1 MHSFKDFYEAKE
13 EQELDEE
20 ILNED
25 AVTIVMT
32 VFALPSI
39 IALFAWA
46 GSLIF
51 VSYLKGLG
59 FVTGKV
65 VRMWKQ
71 VFSDISGYINTDTL
85 NSSVRQI
92 SRDSKTQQKVQENQ
106 RNKRAFENEM
116 REVYSAIEIKDFETA
131 KNEFSKA
138 ARFIQNNPDVHKV
151 IIYEIS
157 KVLKEPPIYVS
168 SPGNPTY
175 QAIKKVINIRVA
187 KAAAYATKIT
197 MERNLKKGSPEI
209 SDQKFGPDPVI
220 GNDSER
226 YMDTEDSGV

>member
-1 MHSFKDFYEAKE
+1 MNSFKDFYEAKE

-25 AVTIVMT
+25 AAVIVMT

-59 FVTGKV
+59 FVTGKI

-71 VFSDISGYINTDTL
+71 VFSDISVYINTDTL
-85 NSSVRQI
+85 NSSIREI
-92 SRDSKTQQKVQENQ
+92 SRDDKTQQKVQENQ
-106 RNKRAFENEM
+106 RNRRAFENEM
-116 REVYSAIEIKDFETA
+116 REVYSAIESKDFNTA
-131 KNEFSKA
+131 KKEFEKT

-157 KVLKEPPIYVS
+157 KVLKEPPIYIT
-168 SPGNPTY
+168 SPGNDTY

-197 MERNLKKGSPEI
+197 MERSLKKGTTGEESGEDLN
-209 SDQKFGPDPVI
+209 SSQVSGGLQRTV
-220 GNDSER
+220 
-226 YMDTEDSGV
+226 DTEDSGV

>member
-1 MHSFKDFYEAKE
+1 MNSFKDFYNDKE
-13 EQELDEE
+13 EQKLDEE

-25 AVTIVMT
+25 VVTIVMA
-32 VFALPSI
+32 VFAIPSI

-51 VSYLKGLG
+51 VSYLKGIG
-59 FVTGKV
+59 FVTGKIIKL
-65 VRMWKQ
+65 WKQ
-71 VFSDISGYINTDTL
+71 AFSDISGYINTDTV
-85 NSSVRQI
+85 NSAIREI
-92 SRDSKTQQKVQENQ
+92 SRDPKTQDKVQETK

-116 REVYSAIEIKDFETA
+116 REVYSAIEA
-131 KNEFSKA
+131 KNFDLAKKEFEKT

-157 KVLKEPPIYVS
+157 RVLKEPPIYVN

-187 KAAAYATKIT
+187 KAASYATKIT
-197 MERNLKKGSPEI
+197 MERNLKRSPIEKDENN
-209 SDQKFGPDPVI
+209 SKPDPVI
-220 GNDSER
+220 DDEMTTSDKE
-226 YMDTEDSGV
+226 EDSGV